1 MTDGKTYR
9 TEDFNVHEPLNN
21 LIDVLSGYPEMD
33 LAKETLEVV
42 LENQREI
49 IELQQVSS
57 EVQVEAMKLYRELIE
72 SFSEEEELIKR
83 ERRGRLTGFGSEDP
97 LEVITDRAFE
107 ATRKMMEQI
116 TDNEEAVELMLEGT
130 GDLTKELGKRVNKL
144 MDRPEIAKKDK
155 KKLEAVKNNLIKHAN
170 QEQGS
175 QTKKGGGK
183 GGS

>member
-57 EVQVEAMKLYRELIE
+57 EVQVEAMKLYRELVE

-170 QEQGS
+170 QGQGS